1 MWLERPERI
10 RSDKFTDKEMQT
22 SKRNR
27 FHRRLAAQFRICF
40 SQKEKKQV
48 GWRLRMT
55 LYSTTDGEQAENKE
69 PPPRFTNSKKI
80 KGEIRKAREN

>member
-1 MWLERPERI
+1 
-10 RSDKFTDKEMQT
+10 
-22 SKRNR
+22 
-27 FHRRLAAQFRICF
+27 
-40 SQKEKKQV
+40 
-48 GWRLRMT
+48 MT